1 MKKHEKA
8 LIFTQ
13 FIELLIECGYSI
25 TPYLGVPFN
34 KFDFEKIENRI
45 NELLIEAYNLNN

>member
-13 FIELLIECGYSI
+13 FIELLIGCGYSI
-25 TPYLGVPFN
+25 TPYLGIPLN
-34 KFDFEKIENRI
+34 KFDFNKIENRI